1 MTMATTTNKSG
12 RLDEA
17 LAALDD
23 IDVDDTTDA
32 SDLRAIGELV
42 EAIGRDQASLAEA
55 VKVARDNGRSWTA
68 VGLALGVSRQA
79 AHDRFAGR

>member
-1 MTMATTTNKSG
+1 MTVTTNKSK

-17 LAALDD
+17 VAALDD
-23 IDVDDTTDA
+23 IDIEDTNDA

-42 EAIGRDQASLAEA
+42 NAISSDEAGLAEA
-55 VKVARDNGRSWTA
+55 VKVARANGRSWTA

-79 AHDRFAGR
+79 AHDRFSRR

>member
-1 MTMATTTNKSG
+1 MATTTNKSG

>member
-1 MTMATTTNKSG
+1 MTVTTNKTK

-23 IDVDDTTDA
+23 IDIEDTTDA
-32 SDLRAIGELV
+32 SDLRAIGDLV
-42 EAIGRDQASLAEA
+42 EVISRDEAGLAEA
-55 VKVARDNGRSWTA
+55 VKAARNKGRSWTA

-79 AHDRFAGR
+79 AHDRFSRR